1 MNNISPVPGTLGRHQ
16 EDEALD
22 SCKFIDEIERELV
35 PISPILEFAIKKQ
48 LADIGASRDYMSA
61 EQAVDFIKRMTEAL
75 ELFLGAGEARKAKKM
90 MTSVMRQC
98 APEYFEEH
106 SLI

>member
-1 MNNISPVPGTLGRHQ
+1 LESDISLQNFESG
-16 EDEALD
+16 EFLD
-22 SCKFIDEIERELV
+22 SVRFIGDVEKELV

-48 LADIGASRDYMSA
+48 LADIGANKEHLSA
-61 EQAVDFIKRMTEAL
+61 GQAIQFIDRMTEAL
-75 ELFLGAGEARKAKKM
+75 DLFLGAAEAKKARKM
-90 MTSVMRQC
+90 MVSALRKS